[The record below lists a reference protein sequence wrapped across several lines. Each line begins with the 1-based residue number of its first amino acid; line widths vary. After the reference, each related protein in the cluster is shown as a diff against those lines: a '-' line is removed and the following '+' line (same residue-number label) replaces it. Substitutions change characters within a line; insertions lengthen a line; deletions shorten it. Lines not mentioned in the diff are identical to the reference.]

1 MPPDDEPG
9 EPFEHGGH
17 PATGSRGGQGVV
29 SALAGALL
37 LAPAMAAGD
46 IDPGLLVLAGAAIL
60 VVLDLVLLAAADLRF
75 RRARLVRPGR

>member
-1 MPPDDEPG
+1 M
-9 EPFEHGGH
+9 
-17 PATGSRGGQGVV
+17 V

-37 LAPAMAAGD
+37 LAPAMAALGD